1 MLRDRQLEF
10 MNAVLMP
17 AAQGAKFTKP
27 DIRQS
32 AHSLLTPAE
41 RMAVY
46 RRNIM
51 TTLRGALG
59 DIFPTTKSIMG
70 REKFLAAADM
80 FIQQTP
86 SPSGDLNQFGREWP
100 DFLNGFVQSS
110 LSPLLPAYLHDMARL
125 DWAWHEA
132 FHAADHAPLDL
143 ARLATVP
150 VGQHASL
157 VFSLHPSTHLFESAH
172 PLFQLWQ
179 AHQPE
184 VSNNSHEEE
193 AVGHEQSTRD
203 FLLVHRGEADVTL
216 TRLSEAQYRFL
227 SACLQQQSLAEACD
241 AAFQID
247 EAFSLQEFLIQAVQ
261 QNIIADFSSTL
272 SDMQTDESSSS

>member
-1 MLRDRQLEF
+1 MLLDRQLEF

-17 AAQGAKFTKP
+17 AAQGAKFTAP

-59 DIFPTTKSIMG
+59 DIFPTTKSMMG
-70 REKFLAAADM
+70 REIFLAAADM

-86 SPSGDLNQFGREWP
+86 SLSGDLNQFGREWP
-100 DFLNGFVQSS
+100 DFLNGYAQSS
-110 LSPLLPAYLHDMARL
+110 PSSCLPAYLHEMARL

-132 FHAADHAPLDL
+132 FHAADHEPLDL
-143 ARLATVP
+143 LRLAAVP
-150 VGQHASL
+150 GEQHASL
-157 VFSLHPSTHLFESAH
+157 VFSLHPSAHLIESPH
-172 PLFQLWQ
+172 PLWQLWQ
-179 AHQPE
+179 MHQPE
-184 VSNNSHEEE
+184 VGNNSHAEE
-193 AVGHEQSTRD
+193 AMGDAQSAPD

-216 TRLSEAQYRFL
+216 TRLSEAQFRFL
-227 SACLQQQSLAEACD
+227 SACMQQQGLGRACD
-241 AAFQID
+241 AAFQSD
-247 EAFSLQEFLIQAVQ
+247 EAFSLQEFLIEAVQ
-261 QNIIADFSSTL
+261 QNIIVDFASTL
-272 SDMQTDESSSS
+272 FDVQPD

>member
-10 MNAVLMP
+10 MNAVLTPATQGTTFTMP
-17 AAQGAKFTKP
+17 N
-27 DIRQS
+27 IRQN
-32 AHSLLTPAE
+32 AHSLLMPAE
-41 RMAVY
+41 RIAVY

-59 DIFPTTKSIMG
+59 DIFPTAKSIMG
-70 REKFLAAADM
+70 QKKFWAAADL
-80 FIQQTP
+80 FIQLTP

-100 DFLNGFVQSS
+100 DFLNDYVQSS
-110 LSPLLPAYLHDMARL
+110 PSPGLPAYLHDMAKL

-132 FHAADHAPLDL
+132 FHTADRAPLDL

-150 VGQHASL
+150 VELHAAL
-157 VFSLHPSTHLFESAH
+157 VFSLHPSAHLFDSMH
-172 PLFQLWQ
+172 PLYQLWQ

-184 VSNNSHEEE
+184 VSNNGHEQE
-193 AVGHEQSTRD
+193 AMVHEQSTRD
-203 FLLVHRGEADVTL
+203 FLLVHRGESDVTL

-227 SACLQQQSLAEACD
+227 SACFQQQRLAEACD

-261 QNIIADFSSTL
+261 QNIIVDFASTL
-272 SDMQTDESSSS
+272 SDTQSG

>member
-10 MNAVLMP
+10 MNAVLTP
-17 AAQGAKFTKP
+17 DSQGAAFKTP
-27 DIRQS
+27 DIRQN
-32 AHSLLTPAE
+32 AHSLLLPAD
-41 RMAVY
+41 RIAVY

-70 REKFLAAADM
+70 QKRFLTVADL
-80 FIQQTP
+80 FIQLTP

-100 DFLNGFVQSS
+100 EFLNDYVQSS
-110 LSPLLPAYLHDMARL
+110 PSPGLPAHLHDMARL

-132 FHAADHAPLDL
+132 FHAADCSQLDL

-150 VGQHASL
+150 VELHPAL
-157 VFSLHPSTHLFESAH
+157 IFSLHPSAHLVESMH

-179 AHQPE
+179 VHQPD
-184 VSNNSHEEE
+184 VSNNSHEQE
-193 AVGHEQSTRD
+193 AMVHEQSTRD
-203 FLLVHRGEADVTL
+203 FLLVHRGESDVTL

-227 SACLQQQSLAEACD
+227 SACFRQKHLAEACD

-247 EAFSLQEFLIQAVQ
+247 KAFSLQEFLIQAVQ
-261 QNIIADFSSTL
+261 QSIIVDFASTL
-272 SDMQTDESSSS
+272 PYLQPDGSTPH